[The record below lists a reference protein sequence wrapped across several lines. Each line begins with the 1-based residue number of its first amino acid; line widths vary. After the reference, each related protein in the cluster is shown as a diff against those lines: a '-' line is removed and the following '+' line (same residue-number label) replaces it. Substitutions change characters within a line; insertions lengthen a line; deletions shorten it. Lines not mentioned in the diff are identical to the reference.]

1 MPRVHTTLQKSARA
15 ATPHADVERPA
26 PRPRVPAQTRA
37 TLVEAATQLFLA
49 QGVDAPSLDAICE
62 RAGYTRG
69 AFYVHFGS
77 REALLDA
84 VVEKAMADFLD
95 AMVGEDDDV
104 ELRALVASFVGALVD
119 ARHPGTRLRASQVLE
134 ACARSPGMRVK
145 YLALL
150 VTARDR
156 IAETVRRSQARG
168 RLRADVRAE
177 PLAELLLALVLGAQV
192 AMQLEAPHDVAGA
205 AGELLRLV
213 APTADA
219 QTLDADVAKNSD
231 IPKKGAKTKKAKKKH
246 DAAKK
251 RRK

>member
-1 MPRVHTTLQKSARA
+1 
-15 ATPHADVERPA
+15 
-26 PRPRVPAQTRA
+26 VPAQTRA

-95 AMVGEDDDV
+95 AMVGEGADV
-104 ELRALVASFVGALVD
+104 ELPALVASFVGALGD

-150 VTARDR
+150 VTARER
-156 IAETVRRSQARG
+156 IAETIRRSQSRG
-168 RLRADVRAE
+168 TLRADVRAE
-177 PLAELLLALVLGAQV
+177 PLSELLLALVLGAQV
-192 AMQLEAPHDVAGA
+192 AVQLEAPYDAELA

-213 APTADA
+213 APGREGEALSAGD
-219 QTLDADVAKNSD
+219 TLRAK
-231 IPKKGAKTKKAKKKH
+231 KKDKKAKKSGK
-246 DAAKK
+246 ATKP
-251 RRK
+251 RS